1 MLHNLPS
8 NFEYDSKV
16 LPNLIALNGKFY
28 EDVFKEYCQ
37 KDIYHVGPALR
48 YQYLH
53 KINIENN
60 KYKKNLTAILSGIP
74 LYDHKVLSLLND
86 SSNRFGYK
94 FFIKPHPILNK
105 LNKNDIPNNKNL
117 IYIDDKIT
125 EIYENSKLIIC
136 TGPTLLESIA
146 LGLNLIVPKITNYSI
161 N

>member
-60 KYKKNLTAILSGIP
+60 KYKK
-74 LYDHKVLSLLND
+74 
-86 SSNRFGYK
+86 
-94 FFIKPHPILNK
+94 K
-105 LNKNDIPNNKNL
+105 LNCNI
-117 IYIDDKIT
+117 IW
-125 EIYENSKLIIC
+125 NSFYMIIRFC
-136 TGPTLLESIA
+136 H
-146 LGLNLIVPKITNYSI
+146 Y
-161 N
+161 